1 MTMSRLS
8 LRPTHLNRIES
19 GHGRSLPA
27 KLEEAKLS
35 LNPDGTLV
43 RLEPG
48 SWFVCFVPAIT
59 KEWWQGLLH
68 PMHTHVFSIRPEGDG
83 GWTVFEP
90 SWTRLLVATIT
101 TEQAIKFLVWGAKGD
116 VLLVREESPGH
127 SSQLRGM
134 MTCAALAA
142 HMLGKNYIV
151 WTPHQLYRRLIREP
165 RVCKV
170 DVSILLQGDIRKLAG
185 KNSRIVEACD
195 DCKAG
200 QPNRPP
206 GVQKPFCMKCG
217 RGY

>member
-1 MTMSRLS
+1 MMAGLS
-8 LRPTHLNRIES
+8 IRPTLATSVES
-19 GHGRSLPA
+19 AHGRGLPA

-48 SWFVCFVPAIT
+48 SWFVCFVPAIA

-68 PMHTHVFSIRPEGDG
+68 PTHTHVFAIRPEGDG
-83 GWTVFEP
+83 DWTVFEP

-101 TEQAIKFLVWGAKGD
+101 TEQAIKFLIWGAKGD

-127 SSQLRGM
+127 SSQLRGI

-142 HMLGKNYIV
+142 HMLGKNYPV

-165 RVCKV
+165 NVCKV
-170 DVSILLQGDIRKLAG
+170 DVSRLLQRDISELAG
-185 KNSRIVEACD
+185 QNSRIVEACD
-195 DCKAG
+195 NCMSG
-200 QPNRPP
+200 RSSRQP
-206 GVQKPFCMKCG
+206 GAQKPFCMKCG
-217 RGY
+217 KEY